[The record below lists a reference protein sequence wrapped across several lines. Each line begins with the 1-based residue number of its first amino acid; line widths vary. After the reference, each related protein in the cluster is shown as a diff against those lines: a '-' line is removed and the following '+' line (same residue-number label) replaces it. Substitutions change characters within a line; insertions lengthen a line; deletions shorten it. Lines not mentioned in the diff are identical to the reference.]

1 MSEEKKKSL
10 LFVQTPE
17 TVFNYKSECFESGFS
32 AVTFASDEQKA
43 LKLIY
48 NNSYDFIVCDLSANI
63 ADGIVFVKQLKQL
76 KPEANLYTFVKEE
89 DEDKIGGFIDT
100 GIHTF
105 VLNAEQFEQ
114 ALETIAEF

>member
-1 MSEEKKKSL
+1 MSKNAKKSL
-10 LFVQTPE
+10 LFMQTPQSI
-17 TVFNYKSECFESGFS
+17 FDYKSELFESGFS
-32 AVTFASDEQKA
+32 SVTFASDEQKV

-48 NNSYDFIVCDLSANI
+48 KNSYDFIVCDLSANI
-63 ADGIVFVKQLKQL
+63 DDGIVFVKQLKKL

-89 DEDKIGGFIDT
+89 DEEKIGGFIDM

-105 VLNAEQFEQ
+105 VLNAQQFEQ